1 MVVIMFLVLTVLAVY
16 VGIFVGALAYR
27 VAGWIC
33 DERRDPEAI
42 KRWGLDRRYSKLL
55 MGRRKV

>member
-16 VGIFVGALAYR
+16 AGIFVGALAYR
-27 VAGWIC
+27 VAGLML
-33 DERRDPEAI
+33 DEKRDPEAV

-55 MGRRKV
+55 MGSRKV